1 MTESQEDEKRIL
13 NKDKPEMNRGVELLL
28 RNRRRKP
35 ERPKTFQVKFGKLIA
50 LWNREIIFHFNLLGH
65 KKKIKTLWRSAM
77 SETLIVTLTL
87 MTLVSILAIM
97 VGGMIGWMARQH
109 SYETTPQVV
118 YTHPEMF
125 DENGQLVPD
134 EILALR
140 IENNYDIN
148 TEETEEE

>member
-1 MTESQEDEKRIL
+1 
-13 NKDKPEMNRGVELLL
+13 
-28 RNRRRKP
+28 
-35 ERPKTFQVKFGKLIA
+35 
-50 LWNREIIFHFNLLGH
+50 
-65 KKKIKTLWRSAM
+65 M
-77 SETLIVTLTL
+77 SETLVVTLTL

-125 DENGQLVPD
+125 DANGQLVPD

-140 IENNYDIN
+140 IETHD
-148 TEETEEE
+148 TDEETDD

>member
-1 MTESQEDEKRIL
+1 MEQT
-13 NKDKPEMNRGVELLL
+13 
-28 RNRRRKP
+28 
-35 ERPKTFQVKFGKLIA
+35 
-50 LWNREIIFHFNLLGH
+50 
-65 KKKIKTLWRSAM
+65 
-77 SETLIVTLTL
+77 IVTLTL
-87 MTLVSILAIM
+87 TTMVSFLALL

-140 IENNYDIN
+140 IENNYDTD
-148 TEETEEE
+148 TENEEEE

>member
-1 MTESQEDEKRIL
+1 MT
-13 NKDKPEMNRGVELLL
+13 
-28 RNRRRKP
+28 
-35 ERPKTFQVKFGKLIA
+35 
-50 LWNREIIFHFNLLGH
+50 
-65 KKKIKTLWRSAM
+65 
-77 SETLIVTLTL
+77 IVTLTL
-87 MTLVSILAIM
+87 TTVVSFLALL

-140 IENNYDIN
+140 IENNYDTSEDN
-148 TEETEEE
+148 DEEDS

>member
-1 MTESQEDEKRIL
+1 MT
-13 NKDKPEMNRGVELLL
+13 
-28 RNRRRKP
+28 
-35 ERPKTFQVKFGKLIA
+35 
-50 LWNREIIFHFNLLGH
+50 
-65 KKKIKTLWRSAM
+65 
-77 SETLIVTLTL
+77 IVTLTL
-87 MTLVSILAIM
+87 TTVVSLLALL

-140 IENNYDIN
+140 IENNYDTN
-148 TEETEEE
+148 TEEEEE

>member
-1 MTESQEDEKRIL
+1 M
-13 NKDKPEMNRGVELLL
+13 
-28 RNRRRKP
+28 
-35 ERPKTFQVKFGKLIA
+35 
-50 LWNREIIFHFNLLGH
+50 
-65 KKKIKTLWRSAM
+65 
-77 SETLIVTLTL
+77 ETTIVTLTL
-87 MTLVSILAIM
+87 TTVVSFLALL

-109 SYETTPQVV
+109 SYETTPQIV

>member
-1 MTESQEDEKRIL
+1 
-13 NKDKPEMNRGVELLL
+13 
-28 RNRRRKP
+28 
-35 ERPKTFQVKFGKLIA
+35 
-50 LWNREIIFHFNLLGH
+50 
-65 KKKIKTLWRSAM
+65 M
-77 SETLIVTLTL
+77 SETLVVTLTL
-87 MTLVSILAIM
+87 TTVVSALALL

-140 IENNYDIN
+140 IENNYDTN
-148 TEETEEE
+148 TENEEEE

>member
-1 MTESQEDEKRIL
+1 
-13 NKDKPEMNRGVELLL
+13 
-28 RNRRRKP
+28 
-35 ERPKTFQVKFGKLIA
+35 
-50 LWNREIIFHFNLLGH
+50 
-65 KKKIKTLWRSAM
+65 M
-77 SETLIVTLTL
+77 SETLVVTLTL

-148 TEETEEE
+148 TEEAEDE